1 MSDNKNQQS
10 FVYVTFIA
18 STLEKVWE
26 ALTQNEFIEQFWGN
40 STIDCDWKV
49 GAKMQLR
56 APSGTVYDE
65 GTVLAYEPPYH
76 LSYTF
81 KNVFFDELIA
91 EPASRVD
98 FKLEL
103 KDGIVKLTLVH
114 DQFTTPN
121 SKYLRA
127 ISGGWPSILSGLK
140 SLLET
145 GKPLPFVWTHKNN
158 NPAHKFD

>member
-1 MSDNKNQQS
+1 MSNKDPQT
-10 FVYVTFIA
+10 FVYVTYIN
-18 STLEKVWE
+18 STLEKVWT

-40 STIDCDWKV
+40 SRIDCDWKV
-49 GAKMQLR
+49 GSKFELR

-65 GTVLAYEPPYH
+65 GVVLACEPPHH

-81 KNVFFDELIA
+81 KNVFFEELLA
-91 EPASRVD
+91 EPATRVD

-103 KDGIVKLTLVH
+103 HDGMVKLTLVH

-127 ISGGWPSILSGLK
+127 VSGGWPSILSGLK
-140 SLLET
+140 SLMET
-145 GKPLPFVWTHKNN
+145 GKPLPFVWKHKGND
-158 NPAHKFD
+158 PKHKFG

>member
-1 MSDNKNQQS
+1 MTTQRDPQT
-10 FVYVTFIA
+10 FVYVTYIN

-26 ALTQNEFIEQFWGN
+26 ALTQGDFTAQYWSGCRIE
-40 STIDCDWKV
+40 SDWKV
-49 GAKMQLR
+49 GATMQLH
-56 APSGTVYDE
+56 APNGTVYDE
-65 GTVLAYEPPYH
+65 GVVLACVPPHH
-76 LSYTF
+76 LSYSF
-81 KNVFFDELIA
+81 KNVFFDELLP

-114 DQFTTPN
+114 DQFPTPD

-127 ISGGWPSILSGLK
+127 VSGGWPAILSNLK

-145 GKPLPFVWTHKNN
+145 GKALPFVWSHKGNN
-158 NPAHKFD
+158 RAHKFD